1 MPVFH
6 CVQDNVHLNRPQSG
20 CGVWHC
26 ASRTTVMGDC
36 DGQTILTIEGLGTV
50 DNPHPIQQAFIDQNP
65 GATAAH
71 SRMLAALQIYAQ
83 KLSAQAVAQWFDV
96 TVYLLDAKDGV
107 VFVIADASQQISYGQ
122 WLQGERLNL
131 IMKSGQVPKDASKY
145 TIPGTVFPGWTFP
158 PRPPATSF
166 IRIMFACPVCCTV
179 GMYVLRRRVRNSSVS
194 TKVRSSG
201 CPEVR
206 R

>member
-1 MPVFH
+1 MKPRNALTANVDDPDMPVFH

-96 TVYLLDAKDGV
+96 TVDLLDVKDGV
-107 VFVIADASQQISYGQ
+107 VFVIADSSQQISYGQ
-122 WLQGERLNL
+122 WLQGEPFNL

-145 TIPGTVFPGWTFP
+145 TIPGTYV
-158 PRPPATSF
+158 PRVDLPAT
-166 IRIMFACPVCCTV
+166 AT
-179 GMYVLRRRVRNSSVS
+179 GKK
-194 TKVRSSG
+194 TA
-201 CPEVR
+201 
-206 R
+206 

>member
-1 MPVFH
+1 MKPRNALTANVDDPDMPVFH

-71 SRMLAALQIYAQ
+71 SRMLRRCR
-83 KLSAQAVAQWFDV
+83 FMRRN
-96 TVYLLDAKDGV
+96 YLLR
-107 VFVIADASQQISYGQ
+107 Q
-122 WLQGERLNL
+122 WRNG
-131 IMKSGQVPKDASKY
+131 S
-145 TIPGTVFPGWTFP
+145 
-158 PRPPATSF
+158 TS
-166 IRIMFACPVCCTV
+166 
-179 GMYVLRRRVRNSSVS
+179 
-194 TKVRSSG
+194 RSI
-201 CPEVR
+201 CWM
-206 R
+206 